1 MTASGAHPLVEV
13 AVDTVEAA
21 DAAWSVGADRLEL
34 CQALEVGGLTP
45 SAGLLEAVVAAAK
58 GPVFVMIRPRPGDF
72 VLGAGDLEV
81 MMADIVHARRAG
93 VAGIVLGALTQH
105 GEIDGGA
112 VVRLVEVAE
121 GLPVTFHRA
130 FDRVSTP
137 DAMAALA
144 RLGVARVLTAG
155 GGGTAFDGRVRLER
169 LCRAGSPVVVAGGGI
184 VGDTVVELVESTG
197 ATEVHLS
204 GVRAAAPSEA
214 RFGGNSV
221 PNLERVARV
230 IAALTRAFG
239 RPTT

>member
-1 MTASGAHPLVEV
+1 LVEV

-45 SAGLLEAVVAAAK
+45 SAGLLEAVVVAAK

-72 VLGAGDLEV
+72 VLGAGDLEA

-93 VAGIVLGALTQH
+93 AAGIVLGAQTPR
-105 GEIDGGA
+105 GEIDIGA

-130 FDRVSTP
+130 FDRVTAP

-155 GGGTAFDGRVRLER
+155 GGGTAFEGRDRLEQLR
-169 LCRAGSPVVVAGGGI
+169 RAGSPVVVAGGGI
-184 VGDTVVELVESTG
+184 VADTVVELVESTG
-197 ATEVHLS
+197 VTEVHLS
-204 GVRAAAPSEA
+204 GVRAIAPHQA
-214 RFGGNSV
+214 GFGSNSV
-221 PNLERVARV
+221 PNPERVARV
-230 IAALTRAFG
+230 VGALTRAFG
-239 RPTT
+239 RPAT